1 MSEIVF
7 SRDVW
12 LPRVLDDGGA
22 LLLEVVGGA
31 DVLHDPRTFMVPI
44 RDEHVAALRQS
55 LPRHLL
61 LYGAMRPLCDEAG
74 IGRPWDG
81 GAAAALLDPV
91 LLGTPQEADAAL
103 CRVRVD
109 RRTLIAHQASIPSLD
124 RGDYVEAMRSATVA
138 SDWSR
143 VREHEGV

>member
-31 DVLHDPRTFMVPI
+31 DALHDPRTFMVPI
-44 RDEHVAALRQS
+44 RGEHVAALRQS

-74 IGRPWDG
+74 IGRPWDE

-91 LLGTPQEADAAL
+91 LLGTPQEVDAAL
-103 CRVRVD
+103 RRIRVD
-109 RRTLIAHQASIPSLD
+109 RRALIAHHAIIPPLD
-124 RGDYVEAMRSATVA
+124 RGDYVEAMRSARVA